1 MNSDQSS
8 HDGAHDDSR
17 LRESVSMVLRQLQQ
31 PQSSKVSYDEV
42 PESDEAE
49 VDNDGDDNEYDD
61 EDDGVENGDSKGD
74 SDHKYVSSSDEDAE
88 IASQR
93 QRRRSVSSAGSHY
106 NPSIVSSE
114 TEPAIAT
121 SDRHSQKIKTEQ
133 LADTQPDFDFL
144 PLKPNSRLPSST
156 PYSTVPPTPTQLSY
170 WSSPR
175 KRSLSPTSPS
185 HRHQHVPDSAAV
197 AGDSSPRPFKRHKS
211 APFNHAYLTLLN
223 TDILD
228 AAQRYAPHH
237 YHVHAT
243 QGNDSSRGGGNSST
257 TALGPSQIGLIHWTE
272 AEKLLFFEALAR
284 LGSDDVAGIA
294 ARVRT
299 KGAIEVAAYLA
310 LLKEAS
316 DAATAPTTTRKEGKI
331 ANSAAVALEDM
342 PAAVELSQA
351 CCAAL
356 EEAADAVAV
365 RQEGYEEGVE
375 RRRWGDT
382 AWLIGQWNYKAVEA
396 APPEDLREAVSLF
409 RLGSW
414 LRMSERVFMNS
425 AVDEYNWI
433 RVEGEKP
440 DLRATAVK
448 DFHALALEV
457 TRRLVAATI
466 FVGEARVKARKELYP
481 HESNRVW
488 KQDVEAAALSLGLPT
503 NSRRFWARSARRLR
517 LNVYDDEEDEE
528 EGNWRSEDERE
539 SMPYDEVERA
549 LGLELQALGEDAVAS
564 EGTELSEEEVDEDV
578 VSTAESDNGS
588 VELGISGTPY
598 ASEYEEAL
606 PPEEDKTEKEAV
618 TREMNEV
625 LVHSAL
631 EYPKSEKPRA
641 ALRNR
646 IRAERAHETYADR
659 LDARASYYEE
669 KKLWAMIERQPPVAL
684 VRPEEP
690 EEPRK
695 WTKKTVDELIRS
707 FARTP
712 GDWRSK
718 LEVVPSKW
726 EMDYALKEV
735 EEKEKAQAVA
745 GEDSSGEV

>member
-1 MNSDQSS
+1 
-8 HDGAHDDSR
+8 
-17 LRESVSMVLRQLQQ
+17 
-31 PQSSKVSYDEV
+31 
-42 PESDEAE
+42 
-49 VDNDGDDNEYDD
+49 
-61 EDDGVENGDSKGD
+61 
-74 SDHKYVSSSDEDAE
+74 
-88 IASQR
+88 
-93 QRRRSVSSAGSHY
+93 
-106 NPSIVSSE
+106 
-114 TEPAIAT
+114 
-121 SDRHSQKIKTEQ
+121 
-133 LADTQPDFDFL
+133 
-144 PLKPNSRLPSST
+144 
-156 PYSTVPPTPTQLSY
+156 
-170 WSSPR
+170 
-175 KRSLSPTSPS
+175 
-185 HRHQHVPDSAAV
+185 

-237 YHVHAT
+237 HVHAT
-243 QGNDSSRGGGNSST
+243 QGNDSSGGGGGGSSST

-316 DAATAPTTTRKEGKI
+316 NAATAPTTTRKEGKI
-331 ANSAAVALEDM
+331 AGSAAVALEDM

-440 DLRATAVK
+440 DVRATAVK

-466 FVGEARVKARKELYP
+466 FVGEARVKARRELYP

-517 LNVYDDEEDEE
+517 LNVYDDQEDEE
-528 EGNWRSEDERE
+528 ECNWRSEDERE

-549 LGLELQALGEDAVAS
+549 LGLELQAPGEDAVAG

-578 VSTAESDNGS
+578 
-588 VELGISGTPY
+588 LGVSGTPY

-646 IRAERAHETYADR
+646 IRAERAHEAYADR

-669 KKLWAMIERQPPVAL
+669 KKLWTMIERQPPVAL

-745 GEDSSGEV
+745 GEDSSGEI